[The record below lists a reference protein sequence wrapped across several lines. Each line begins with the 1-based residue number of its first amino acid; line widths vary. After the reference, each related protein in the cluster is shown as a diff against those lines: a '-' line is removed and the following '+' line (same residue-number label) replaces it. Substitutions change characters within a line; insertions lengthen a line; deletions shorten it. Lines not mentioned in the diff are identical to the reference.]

1 MITSHLP
8 LTLPTSRVLA
18 VQLLA
23 EPRCA
28 ELTCRDAAGHV
39 HVLRCNLWA
48 LDRLA
53 RVVWPRPVRIAFLA
67 EVAAHLGQSA
77 PWEVSDV
84 QIYRL
89 PALAFTVLSTPEGLR
104 YAPIVPADASPEFQ
118 KKSGS

>member
-1 MITSHLP
+1 MIISPLP
-8 LTLPTSRVLA
+8 LTLPASRVLA

-53 RVVWPRPVRIAFLA
+53 RTVWARPVRIAFLA
-67 EVAAHLGQSA
+67 EVAAHLGNHLL
-77 PWEVSDV
+77 WEVSDGAT
-84 QIYRL
+84 YRL
-89 PALAFTVLSTPEGLR
+89 PALAFEVLPVPDGMRFQPIIPSEGMRL
-104 YAPIVPADASPEFQ
+104 E
-118 KKSGS
+118 

>member
-8 LTLPTSRVLA
+8 LTLPASRVLA

-23 EPRCA
+23 QPRCA

-48 LDRLA
+48 LDQLA
-53 RVVWPRPVRIAFLA
+53 RAVWPRPMRIAFLA
-67 EVAAHLGQSA
+67 EVAAHLGHSA
-77 PWEVSDV
+77 RWEVGDV
-84 QIYRL
+84 QIYQL

-104 YAPIVPADASPEFQ
+104 YAPVVPTDSLPGFQ
-118 KKSGS
+118 KKTGS

>member
-1 MITSHLP
+1 MITSPLP
-8 LTLPTSRVLA
+8 LTLPASRVLA

-53 RVVWPRPVRIAFLA
+53 RTVWPRPVRIAFLA
-67 EVAAHLGQSA
+67 EVASHLGSRSL
-77 PWEVSDV
+77 WKVSDGST
-84 QIYRL
+84 YRL
-89 PALAFTVLSTPEGLR
+89 PALAFNVLPTPDGVR
-104 YAPIVPADASPEFQ
+104 YQPLLSADAVRSE
-118 KKSGS
+118 